1 MSTTSYS
8 KVPTYLESAG
18 IYSLH
23 YPAEIRHHSRY
34 TLDPSRT
41 NATLDNVTRGTRIK
55 GNASI
60 GMTWNGTDKRVFALA
75 DLAAS
80 DGSLKRVDTNNLTD
94 IQKFYVDDSEKS
106 GRRRLAVA
114 CGISEIGPSRYDAS
128 VLFITTDLLDPFPIK
143 EAEEAAIAILP
154 PMSVGGGLK
163 PFDLDG
169 WLI

>member
-1 MSTTSYS
+1 MSTTKSYS

-41 NATLDNVTRGTRIK
+41 NATLDNVASGTKLK

-75 DLAAS
+75 DLAGS
-80 DGSLKRVDTNNLTD
+80 DGTLNRVDTTKHSG
-94 IQKFYVDDSEKS
+94 IFQFYVKDEKS

-114 CGISEIGPSRYDAS
+114 CGVSEIGPSQYDAS
-128 VLFITTDLLDPFPIK
+128 VLFITTDLLDPFPV
-143 EAEEAAIAILP
+143 EGAEEAPIAILP
-154 PMSVGGGLK
+154 PMSVGGGPK